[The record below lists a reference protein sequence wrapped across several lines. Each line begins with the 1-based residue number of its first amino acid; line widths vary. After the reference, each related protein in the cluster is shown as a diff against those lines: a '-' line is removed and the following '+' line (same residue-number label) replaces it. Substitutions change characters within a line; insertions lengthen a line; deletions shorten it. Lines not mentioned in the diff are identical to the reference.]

1 MDVETAL
8 KLIDDLSFQKTKKR
22 LRDSARKI
30 FKKTWENEK
39 ATSFEISQ
47 SCGYEEN
54 TVRKDNWSKWWKLI
68 SEELGEE
75 VNKSNYK
82 GALERLELQNRHKMG
97 YIADFYVNRSPIEEN
112 CYQQIEKAGSLIRI
126 TSPQKMG
133 KTLLLG
139 NVLNYASNKGYQTV
153 KLDFNEA
160 DSNVLKDY
168 ETFVK
173 WFCFYVSD
181 SLNLEDKIDQFWQ
194 NIAGLNRNCTRYFEQ
209 YLLSEI
215 NNNLVLGLDNFEVL
229 FNEQIFEDFSKLLR
243 SWYDNSKTGDEKG
256 QTWRKLRLIIV
267 NSTEEYPQLDINHS
281 PFNVGVSIDLREFT
295 KEELQK
301 FVENYQLTDKLLDQ
315 DLDKIMKLVG
325 GHPYL
330 IQQVFNVLRNEENTV
345 ANILEKAPT
354 KEGIFSN
361 HLAEI
366 LDKLQQFNLVKSYKQ
381 ILENPVMLDSKEAFK
396 LNSLGL
402 IKFSDNKCIS
412 SYDLYKQYFANI
424 LKDI

>member
-8 KLIDDLSFQKTKKR
+8 KLIDDLSFEKNENR
-22 LRDSARKI
+22 LSDLAKNI
-30 FKKTWENEK
+30 FKETWQGKTSLQIAEFCNCSDIYVKE
-39 ATSFEISQ
+39 
-47 SCGYEEN
+47 
-54 TVRKDNWSKWWKLI
+54 NWSDWWKLL
-68 SEELGEE
+68 SEEIDEK

-82 GALERLELQNRHKMG
+82 GALESLERKNNYKIKYISDSYINRP
-97 YIADFYVNRSPIEEN
+97 PIEKN
-112 CYQQIEKAGSLIRI
+112 CYQQIETEGSLIRI

-181 SLNLEDKIDQFWQ
+181 SLNLENKIDQFWQ

-229 FNEQIFEDFSKLLR
+229 FNQPIFEDFSKLLR
-243 SWYDNSKTGDEKG
+243 SWYDNSKTGDKKG

-267 NSTEEYPQLDINHS
+267 NSTEEYPQLDLNHS

-295 KEELQK
+295 KEELQT
-301 FVENYQLTDKLLDQ
+301 FVKNYQLTDKLLDQ
-315 DLDKIMKLVG
+315 DLDEIMNLVG

-330 IQQVFNVLRNEENTV
+330 IQQVFNTLRNEENTV
-345 ANILEKAPT
+345 ANILAKAPT
-354 KEGIFSN
+354 EEGIFSN
-361 HLAEI
+361 HLGEI
-366 LDKLQQFNLVKSYKQ
+366 LANLQQFKLEKSYQQ

-396 LNSLGL
+396 LHSLGL